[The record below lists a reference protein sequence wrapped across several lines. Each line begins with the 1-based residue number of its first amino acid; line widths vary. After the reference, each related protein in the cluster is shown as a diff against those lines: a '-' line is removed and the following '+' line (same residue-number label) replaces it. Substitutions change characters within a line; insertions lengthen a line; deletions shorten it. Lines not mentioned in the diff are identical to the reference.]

1 MTRKAT
7 ENNFLAEAKQI
18 LVKSTTGEPGGVTLP
33 EILEGADLVEALKTL
48 YDGTG
53 GTSDY
58 VGIMPKHV
66 IAVNPEIA
74 AADEVTGR
82 LYRHF
87 YDPSASQDAYRYMQ
101 SQQNL
106 DPQNP
111 VQYFEVSL
119 PAGEFNEEIMLQPYY
134 TIKGNNTVITG
145 PVRSNVL
152 WSYNAILVAMTGG
165 LRYISDCTFLGQL
178 KLGVDTDRHMFT
190 FSNCDF
196 GADIGYEG
204 SGTYTTEDMILL
216 LNCKTRTPATQPS
229 YTGNFALIAQNCV
242 MTGTWQ
248 PLYGWYFGCTMM
260 NFVGDSTN
268 VVERT
273 PNVYTTVADTYDGC
287 SLITTTSMCRISSR
301 AAELSSCTATNGEL
315 LLGKTPPSG
324 SEVRY
329 AVKIR
334 SSVISLRSATTV
346 DLTVYS
352 SVVTMTTRASSF
364 ASGLFNSTV
373 ELYDSSTL
381 RIIYTSNN
389 GTIYD
394 LLGYVKGPDI
404 FQKDPSCTV
413 RLVSADD
420 ETAVPDTA
428 ERIAALGGDRIA
440 YYAVPIAM
448 RSAAALGPGGFP
460 ADGNMYSDMNDPLL
474 PCMGIT
480 PDDGR
485 DLNNVL
491 EYRWFNR
498 FYGGAGGLATNIII
512 IDPEGTQDD
521 GKVYTNYPDAYAYMT
536 RSSDPDNTNVKFAVY
551 LPPCK
556 ASDSATQIG
565 NVTINDN
572 IVVIGNNTDLA
583 VAVTSLCTLDSLND
597 TGSGYIRG
605 CKFTGSS
612 FQLGIT
618 GDTDSRS
625 LRLVECDINSF
636 TSLSTIGSGDRK
648 LVFDKCKVKLTNNGP
663 SFSVNTDFNQCV
675 IFGTTSGSGYVVAPN
690 HVTVNIKNSVLPSG
704 IYGLC
709 TQGGGASI
717 TYLGRIN
724 ISDCTLGGEYM
735 VTNLNSITNSGTV
748 RFLNCTVIPNSS
760 NTDPLFTIAVSSGS
774 KCSFSHMLGGRL
786 KVAAG
791 QEVLVQDSRMSL
803 ETGDSSYTGQIHL
816 KNSSLSGNSAYAG
829 EVVCEDALS
838 WVDYSAESGS
848 GTVTRKDYVKVAFS
862 SFGGASIDT
871 GDSTTRNAVGLL
883 LGDGRQDVP
892 ENYKW
897 IDAPRMVTTTAE
909 LAAADWSSNTQ
920 TVTVAAASTA
930 NTIIVSPSPAHF
942 AAYNAA
948 GILCTGQGDGTLTFT
963 CTTVPSTDITV
974 NVVIVAV

>member
-66 IAVNPEIA
+66 IAINPEIA

-119 PAGEFNEEIMLQPYY
+119 PAGEFSEEIMLQPYY
-134 TIKGNNTVITG
+134 TIKGNNTIITG

-152 WSYNAILVAMTGG
+152 WSYNAILIAMTGG

-229 YTGNFALIAQNCV
+229 FTGNFALIAQNCV
-242 MTGTWQ
+242 MTGAWQ

-260 NFVGDSTN
+260 NFIGDSTN

-287 SLITTTSMCRISSR
+287 SLITTTSMCRISSK
-301 AAELSSCTATNGEL
+301 ASELSACTATNGEL

-329 AVKIR
+329 AVNIR
-334 SSVISLRSATTV
+334 SSVLSLRSATTA
-346 DLTVYS
+346 DLTIHS

-364 ASGLFNSTV
+364 ASGLFDSTV

-381 RIIYTSNN
+381 RIVYTSNN
-389 GTIYD
+389 GTIYE

-404 FQKDPSCTV
+404 YQKDPSCTI

-420 ETAVPDTA
+420 ETAVPTTA
-428 ERIAALGGDRIA
+428 ERTAALGGSRIA

-460 ADGNMYSDMNDPLL
+460 ADGNMYLDMNDPLL
-474 PCMGIT
+474 PCMGVA

-521 GKVYTNYPDAYAYMT
+521 GKIYTNYPDAYTYMT
-536 RSSDPDNTNVKFAVY
+536 SSSDPDNTNVKFAVY

-556 ASDSATQIG
+556 ASESAAKIG
-565 NVTINDN
+565 NITINDN
-572 IVVIGNNTDLA
+572 IVVIGNNTELA
-583 VAVTSLCTLDSLND
+583 VTITS
-597 TGSGYIRG
+597 GSVNGTGYIKG
-605 CKFTGSS
+605 CKMNGSS
-612 FQLGIT
+612 FVVGNSPSVAQAQVM
-618 GDTDSRS
+618 
-625 LRLVECDINSF
+625 RLVECDVAFTTATTTDNGSGQRSF
-636 TSLSTIGSGDRK
+636 IIERSTIH
-648 LVFDKCKVKLTNNGP
+648 LP
-663 SFSVNTDFNQCV
+663 SSSIYIGVHDTRYIQCD
-675 IFGTTSGSGYVVAPN
+675 IYGTGGTGYLAVQGSGYTTIVAQS
-690 HVTVNIKNSVLPSG
+690 TITDG
-704 IYGLC
+704 I
-709 TQGGGASI
+709 
-717 TYLGRIN
+717 IN
-724 ISDCTLGGEYM
+724 ISSSAGTSNANAGKVFIRDCTLGTNINISGGGYVTLQNCSANYEYNSEVLFSFNEGTSARHNIYNM
-735 VTNLNSITNSGTV
+735 NGGYVRVATGYSLNIIDSVMSLSSSGADNYKGTIYLWDSSFGADSGYKGTV
-748 RFLNCTVIPNSS
+748 VCMDGKTWV
-760 NTDPLFTIAVSSGS
+760 
-774 KCSFSHMLGGRL
+774 
-786 KVAAG
+786 
-791 QEVLVQDSRMSL
+791 DS
-803 ETGDSSYTGQIHL
+803 
-816 KNSSLSGNSAYAG
+816 YAG
-829 EVVCEDALS
+829 TA
-838 WVDYSAESGS
+838 
-848 GTVTRKDYVKVAFS
+848 GTVTRNDSTKVVYS
-862 SFGGASIDT
+862 SLAGATIENA
-871 GDSTTRNAVGLL
+871 DSTTRNAIGL
-883 LGDGRQDVP
+883 GSNDGRDLTNVDS
-892 ENYKW
+892 YTW
-897 IDAPRMVTTTAE
+897 IIVPRMVTTTAE

-920 TVTVAAASTA
+920 TVTVSAASTA

-942 AAYNAA
+942 AAYNTA